1 MVLYHV
7 LLVILLAINNGP
19 NCQCPL
25 YTSLEWNS
33 VGLHVQHGNQQLQ
46 TLKYLGARIPYSS
59 NTSASF
65 QLDILIF
72 GDINPNPGPNQTDHD
87 QYEQLIKPKLVYSPG
102 QLIALNTYN
111 NSTKQSLPRLPTEV
125 WRTITSLGINN
136 SFHSKPRGKRG
147 GRRKPWL
154 ISNNPTHHSL
164 TDDSV
169 HSIPVHIS
177 SERKNE
183 LHIKPVHTDRP
194 NRTLITPY
202 INREPLMNM
211 RLWNPR
217 SIRNKTTTCNDYIC
231 EHDVDAIFLVE
242 TWLATND
249 PVVIGELK
257 LNGYTFLNI
266 PRGTSNHGGIGVLS
280 KAQLAFRLHPL
291 NAKTV
296 TFEHASILDP
306 NNGVH
311 YIIIYRPH
319 PTKANGFTLNR
330 FMEEFEDFLQEVS
343 LLTGKLIMLGNF
355 NFHINEPHRSEV
367 VRFQAIVSSF
377 GLNQH
382 VTQATHISGNTLDL
396 LRTPEKEDLVR
407 LCDAGT
413 AYGSDHYMVRFI
425 LQQNKPPPLRVT
437 STLRDFRKVD
447 PMALKT
453 DLNCELNNSVKPKAS
468 NVNDLLDHLEKAAT
482 RVLDKHAPATT
493 RSRRVCSR
501 PPWYND
507 NLREEKHK
515 ESYWE
520 QHLCY
525 NKMLQD
531 SKKRHFNDALNNASP
546 KDTFRVIG
554 ILLNQNEKSLPS
566 LYTPDVLS
574 NKFAEFFNE
583 KVEKIR
589 ISIKCS
595 VKDSSVKGR
604 SVKDSSSNVIDIPP
618 GNDSVSSLHS
628 DVVIQNHLDHF
639 RELTEDD
646 VRSIIMK
653 CANKTCSL
661 DSLPTWLLKENIDI
675 VLPCVID
682 IINSS
687 LTNGIFPGDLKQAI
701 VTPIL
706 KKPNLDWNNLQNYR
720 PVSNIA
726 FIGKLIEKAA
736 IIQIND
742 HMHANE
748 LDELCQSAYKEK
760 HSTETALLKV
770 TNDIARAIDD
780 NKAVFLIMLDL
791 SAAFDTIDHDIL
803 FSRLEHGFGI
813 KGTVLQWF
821 KSYISGRQ
829 FRVSVGGVMSDRHV
843 LECGVPQG
851 SIIGPR
857 VFTKYSQYIAN
868 IIRRHGLHFH
878 IYADDVQIYMFFN
891 PKIPGDSACAIFKLS
906 MCVEEVR
913 DWMLFNFLLWNL
925 SRIRRFVTE
934 DASSN
939 AMRAL
944 VLSKIDYA
952 NALLSGCRSKDVAR
966 LQRLQ
971 NRAARIIFK
980 FHAVTHLHLF

>member
-7 LLVILLAINNGP
+7 LQVILLVINNGP
-19 NCQCPL
+19 NCQCFL
-25 YTSLEWNS
+25 HTDC

-59 NTSASF
+59 NTSF
-65 QLDILIF
+65 QLDILIS

-87 QYEQLIKPKLVYSPG
+87 QYDQIKPKIFKPKLVYNSE

-111 NSTKQSLPRLPTEV
+111 NSTKQSLPQLPTEV
-125 WRTITSLGINN
+125 WRTILLESITHSTWKKRWPTKTMADLKQ
-136 SFHSKPRGKRG
+136 FHPQF
-147 GRRKPWL
+147 P
-154 ISNNPTHHSL
+154 
-164 TDDSV
+164 SV
-169 HSIPVHIS
+169 NHSIPVHIS
-177 SERKNE
+177 SERKHE
-183 LHIKPVHTDRP
+183 LHIKPVHFDRP

-217 SIRNKTTTCNDYIC
+217 SIRNKTTTCNDYIS

-249 PVVIGELK
+249 PVVIGEWVYL
-257 LNGYTFLNI
+257 LEHPNGFTFLNI
-266 PRGTSNHGGIGVLS
+266 PRGTSNHGGIGVLC

-291 NAKTV
+291 HAKTV

-330 FMEEFEDFLQEVS
+330 FMEEFEDFLQVS
-343 LLTGKLIMLGNF
+343 LLTGKLIMLGDF
-355 NFHINEPHRSEV
+355 NFHMNEPHRSEV
-367 VRFQAIVSSF
+367 VRFQAILSSF

-396 LRTPEKEDLVR
+396 LLTPEKEDLVR

-413 AYGSDHYMVRFI
+413 AYGSDHYMVRFV
-425 LQQNKPPPLRVT
+425 LQQSKPPPLRVT

-447 PMALKT
+447 PVVLKT
-453 DLNCELNNSVKPKAS
+453 DLNCELNNSLKPKPS

-507 NLREEKHK
+507 DLREEKRKQHRLERKWRKSGSSSDK

-520 QHLCY
+520 HEQRLCY

-531 SKKRHFNDALNNASP
+531 SKKRHFNDALYNASP
-546 KDTFRVIG
+546 KDTFRVI
-554 ILLNQNEKSLPS
+554 
-566 LYTPDVLS
+566 
-574 NKFAEFFNE
+574 
-583 KVEKIR
+583 
-589 ISIKCS
+589 
-595 VKDSSVKGR
+595 
-604 SVKDSSSNVIDIPP
+604 
-618 GNDSVSSLHS
+618 
-628 DVVIQNHLDHF
+628 
-639 RELTEDD
+639 
-646 VRSIIMK
+646 
-653 CANKTCSL
+653 
-661 DSLPTWLLKENIDI
+661 
-675 VLPCVID
+675 
-682 IINSS
+682 
-687 LTNGIFPGDLKQAI
+687 GDLKQAI

-726 FIGKLIEKAA
+726 FIGKVIEKAA

-742 HMHANE
+742 HMRANE

-803 FSRLEHGFGI
+803 FSLLEHGFGI

-821 KSYISGRQ
+821 KSYICGCQ

-891 PKIPGDSACAIFKLS
+891 PKIPSDSACAIFKLS
-906 MCVEEVR
+906 MCVKEVR
-913 DWMLFNFLLWNL
+913 DWMLCNML
-925 SRIRRFVTE
+925 
-934 DASSN
+934 
-939 AMRAL
+939 
-944 VLSKIDYA
+944 
-952 NALLSGCRSKDVAR
+952 
-966 LQRLQ
+966 
-971 NRAARIIFK
+971 
-980 FHAVTHLHLF
+980 